1 MNIRGFSRNPHMRP
15 DFPIMCQYNLPRG
28 PMALVALVAGEGSPR
43 EGGQVWPGG
52 GAQVV
57 PQQALAASTCRA
69 LRGLASFGDG
79 SKPVWVDKDP
89 LTSYFRVITYIPS
102 VPFLF
107 LFGFNMEFCWG

>member
-15 DFPIMCQYNLPRG
+15 DFPIMFQYNLPRG

-89 LTSYFRVITYIPS
+89 LTSYFRDLHSQCAFFVF
-102 VPFLF
+102 VWL
-107 LFGFNMEFCWG
+107 